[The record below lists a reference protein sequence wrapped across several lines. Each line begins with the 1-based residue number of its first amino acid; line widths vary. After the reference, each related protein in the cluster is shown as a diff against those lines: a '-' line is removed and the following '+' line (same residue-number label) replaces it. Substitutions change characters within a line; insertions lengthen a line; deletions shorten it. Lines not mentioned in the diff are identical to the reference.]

1 MSTKR
6 KLLFSM
12 LSLVLVILVMG
23 VATFSILSATQQ
35 YITANLSLVYN
46 ADNVWAEVM
55 GKYSVNG
62 GSFVSLVNSAGGN
75 IVTFDGTE
83 DLSTKTLNNDGA
95 NIELSPTAKSV
106 LFIYT
111 FTNRNPSSG
120 GTAMKVTFADTS
132 SSNNL
137 TIKYFGSIGTE
148 PTLAQAKA
156 GSSTPSIELTNI
168 AGQQSG
174 YIAIYLEITSIYSD
188 ASYTSSGATAGITSN
203 ITSLPSES

>member
-6 KLLFSM
+6 KLMFSM

-55 GKYSVNG
+55 GKYSING

-75 IVTFDGTE
+75 IVTFDGSE
-83 DLSTKTLNNDGA
+83 DASTKALSNNGN
-95 NIELSPTAKSV
+95 NIPLSPTNRSV

-111 FTNRNPSSG
+111 FTNKNPSSG
-120 GTAMKVTFADTS
+120 GTAMKVTFADS
-132 SSNNL
+132 SSSSNL
-137 TIKYFGSIGTE
+137 TIKYYGAVGTE

-156 GSSTPSIELTNI
+156 GSTTSSIQLTINGGSI
-168 AGQQSG
+168 G

-188 ASYTSSGATAGITSN
+188 SRYTSSGATAGITSD
-203 ITSLPSES
+203 ITSIT

>member
-1 MSTKR
+1 M
-6 KLLFSM
+6 FSM

-83 DLSTKTLNNDGA
+83 DASTKALSNNGN
-95 NIELSPTAKSV
+95 NIPLSPTNRSV

-111 FTNRNPSSG
+111 FTNKNPSSG
-120 GTAMKVTFADTS
+120 GTAMKVTFADS
-132 SSNNL
+132 SSSSNL
-137 TIKYFGSIGTE
+137 TIKYYGAVGTE

-156 GSSTPSIELTNI
+156 GSTSSAIQLTIN
-168 AGQQSG
+168 GGSVG

-188 ASYTSSGATAGITSN
+188 SRYTSSGATAGITSD
-203 ITSLPSES
+203 ITSIT

>member
-6 KLLFSM
+6 KLMFSM

-55 GKYSVNG
+55 GKYSING

-83 DLSTKTLNNDGA
+83 DASTKALSNNGN
-95 NIELSPTAKSV
+95 NIPLSPTNRSV

-111 FTNRNPSSG
+111 FTNKNPSSG
-120 GTAMKVTFADTS
+120 GTAMKVTFADS
-132 SSNNL
+132 SSSSNL
-137 TIKYFGSIGTE
+137 TIKYYGAVGTE

-156 GSSTPSIELTNI
+156 GSTSSAIQLTINGGSI
-168 AGQQSG
+168 G

-188 ASYTSSGATAGITSN
+188 SRYTSSGATAGITSD
-203 ITSLPSES
+203 ITSIT

>member
-1 MSTKR
+1 
-6 KLLFSM
+6 M

-83 DLSTKTLNNDGA
+83 DASTKALSNNGN
-95 NIELSPTAKSV
+95 NIPLSPTNRSV

-111 FTNRNPSSG
+111 FTNKNPSSG
-120 GTAMKVTFADTS
+120 GTAMKVTFADS
-132 SSNNL
+132 SSSSNL
-137 TIKYFGSIGTE
+137 TIKYYGAVGTE

-156 GSSTPSIELTNI
+156 GSTSSAIQLTINGGSI
-168 AGQQSG
+168 G

-188 ASYTSSGATAGITSN
+188 SRYTSSGATAGITSD
-203 ITSLPSES
+203 ITSIT

>member
-1 MSTKR
+1 
-6 KLLFSM
+6 M

-55 GKYSVNG
+55 GKYSING

-83 DLSTKTLNNDGA
+83 DASTKALSNNGN
-95 NIELSPTAKSV
+95 NIPLSPTNRSV

-111 FTNRNPSSG
+111 FTNKNPSSG
-120 GTAMKVTFADTS
+120 GTAMKVTFADS
-132 SSNNL
+132 SSSSNL
-137 TIKYFGSIGTE
+137 TIKYYGAVGTE

-156 GSSTPSIELTNI
+156 GSTTSSIQLTINGGSI
-168 AGQQSG
+168 G

-188 ASYTSSGATAGITSN
+188 SRYTSSGATAGITSD
-203 ITSLPSES
+203 ITSIT

>member
-1 MSTKR
+1 
-6 KLLFSM
+6 M

-55 GKYSVNG
+55 GKYSING

-83 DLSTKTLNNDGA
+83 DASTKALSNNGN
-95 NIELSPTAKSV
+95 NIPLSPTNRSV

-111 FTNRNPSSG
+111 FTNKNPSSG
-120 GTAMKVTFADTS
+120 GTAMKVNFTDS
-132 SSNNL
+132 SSSSNL
-137 TIKYFGSIGTE
+137 TIKYYGAVGTE

-156 GSSTPSIELTNI
+156 GSTTSSIQLTIN
-168 AGQQSG
+168 GGSVG

-188 ASYTSSGATAGITSN
+188 SRYTSSGATAGITSD
-203 ITSLPSES
+203 ITSIT

>member
-35 YITANLSLVYN
+35 YITANLSLIYN
-46 ADNVWAEVM
+46 ADNVWADVM

-75 IVTFDGTE
+75 IVSFDGTE
-83 DLSTKTLNNDGA
+83 DLSTKTLNNNGS
-95 NIELSPTAKSV
+95 NISLSPTVKSV

-111 FTNRNPSSG
+111 FTNKNPSSG
-120 GTAMKVTFADTS
+120 GTAMKVIFNDTS
-132 SSNNL
+132 SSSNL

-156 GSSTPSIELTNI
+156 GSSTPKIELKSIT
-168 AGQQSG
+168 GGQSG
-174 YIAIYLEITSIYSD
+174 YVAIYMEIVSIYSD
-188 ASYTSSGATAGITSN
+188 SSYTSSGATAGITSD
-203 ITSLPSES
+203 ISSLPS

>member
-6 KLLFSM
+6 KLMFSM

-75 IVTFDGTE
+75 IVSFDGTE
-83 DLSTKTLNNDGA
+83 DASTKALSNNGN
-95 NIELSPTAKSV
+95 NIPLSPTNRSV

-111 FTNRNPSSG
+111 FTNKNPSSG
-120 GTAMKVTFADTS
+120 GTAMKVNFTDS
-132 SSNNL
+132 SSSSNL
-137 TIKYFGSIGTE
+137 TIKYYGAVGTE

-156 GSSTPSIELTNI
+156 GSTTSSIQLTINGGSI
-168 AGQQSG
+168 G

-188 ASYTSSGATAGITSN
+188 SRYTSSGATAGITSD
-203 ITSLPSES
+203 ITSVT

>member
-6 KLLFSM
+6 KLMFSM

-55 GKYSVNG
+55 GKYSING

-83 DLSTKTLNNDGA
+83 DASTKALSNNGN
-95 NIELSPTAKSV
+95 NIPLSPTNRSV

-111 FTNRNPSSG
+111 FTNKNPSSG
-120 GTAMKVTFADTS
+120 GTAMKVNFTDS
-132 SSNNL
+132 SSSSNL
-137 TIKYFGSIGTE
+137 TIKYYGAVGTE

-156 GSSTPSIELTNI
+156 GSTTSSIQLTIN
-168 AGQQSG
+168 GGSVG

-188 ASYTSSGATAGITSN
+188 SRYTSSGATAGITSD
-203 ITSLPSES
+203 ITSIT

>member
-6 KLLFSM
+6 KLMFSM

-46 ADNVWAEVM
+46 ADNVWADVM

-75 IVTFDGTE
+75 IVTFDGSE
-83 DLSTKTLNNDGA
+83 DASTKALSNNGN
-95 NIELSPTAKSV
+95 NIPLSPTNRSV

-111 FTNRNPSSG
+111 FTNKNPSSG
-120 GTAMKVTFADTS
+120 GTAMKVNFTDS
-132 SSNNL
+132 SASSNL
-137 TIKYFGSIGTE
+137 TIKYYGAVGTE

-156 GSSTPSIELTNI
+156 GSTTSSITLNI
-168 AGQQSG
+168 NGGASG

-188 ASYTSSGATAGITSN
+188 SSYTSSGATAGITSD
-203 ITSLPSES
+203 ITSIT

>member
-1 MSTKR
+1 M
-6 KLLFSM
+6 FSM

-55 GKYSVNG
+55 GKYSING

-75 IVTFDGTE
+75 IVTFDGSE
-83 DLSTKTLNNDGA
+83 DASTKALSNNGN
-95 NIELSPTAKSV
+95 NIPLSPTNRSV

-111 FTNRNPSSG
+111 FTNKNPSSG
-120 GTAMKVTFADTS
+120 GTAMKVNFTDS
-132 SSNNL
+132 SSSSNL
-137 TIKYFGSIGTE
+137 TIKYYGAVGTE

-156 GSSTPSIELTNI
+156 GSTTSSIQLTIN
-168 AGQQSG
+168 GGSVG

-188 ASYTSSGATAGITSN
+188 SRYTSSGATAGITSD
-203 ITSLPSES
+203 ITSIT

>member
-6 KLLFSM
+6 KLMFSM

-55 GKYSVNG
+55 GKYSING

-83 DLSTKTLNNDGA
+83 DASTKALSNNGN
-95 NIELSPTAKSV
+95 NIPLSPTNRSV

-111 FTNRNPSSG
+111 FTNKNPSSG
-120 GTAMKVTFADTS
+120 GTAMKVNFTDS
-132 SSNNL
+132 SSSSNL
-137 TIKYFGSIGTE
+137 TIKYYGAVGTE

-156 GSSTPSIELTNI
+156 GSTSSAIQLTINGGSI
-168 AGQQSG
+168 G

-188 ASYTSSGATAGITSN
+188 SRYTSSGATAGITSD
-203 ITSLPSES
+203 ITSIT

>member
-6 KLLFSM
+6 KLMFSM

-55 GKYSVNG
+55 GKYSING

-83 DLSTKTLNNDGA
+83 DASTKALSNNGN
-95 NIELSPTAKSV
+95 NIPLSPTNRSV

-111 FTNRNPSSG
+111 FTNKNPSSG
-120 GTAMKVTFADTS
+120 GTAMKVTFADS
-132 SSNNL
+132 SSSSNL
-137 TIKYFGSIGTE
+137 TIKYYGAVGTE

-156 GSSTPSIELTNI
+156 GSTTSSIQLTINGGSI
-168 AGQQSG
+168 G

-188 ASYTSSGATAGITSN
+188 SRYTSSGATAGITSD
-203 ITSLPSES
+203 ITSIT

>member
-1 MSTKR
+1 
-6 KLLFSM
+6 M

-83 DLSTKTLNNDGA
+83 DASTKALSNNGN
-95 NIELSPTAKSV
+95 NIPLSPTNRSV

-111 FTNRNPSSG
+111 FTNKNPSSG
-120 GTAMKVTFADTS
+120 GTAMKVTFADS
-132 SSNNL
+132 SSSSNL
-137 TIKYFGSIGTE
+137 TIKYYGAVGTE

-156 GSSTPSIELTNI
+156 GSTSSAIQLTIN
-168 AGQQSG
+168 GGSVG

-188 ASYTSSGATAGITSN
+188 SRYTSSGATAGITSD
-203 ITSLPSES
+203 ITSIT

>member
-6 KLLFSM
+6 KLMFSM

-55 GKYSVNG
+55 GKYSING

-75 IVTFDGTE
+75 IVTFDGSE
-83 DLSTKTLNNDGA
+83 DASTKALSNNGN
-95 NIELSPTAKSV
+95 NIPLSPTNRSV

-111 FTNRNPSSG
+111 FTNKNPSSG
-120 GTAMKVTFADTS
+120 GTAMKVNFTDS
-132 SSNNL
+132 SSSSNL
-137 TIKYFGSIGTE
+137 TIKYYGAVGTE

-156 GSSTPSIELTNI
+156 GSTTSSIQLTINGGSI
-168 AGQQSG
+168 G

-188 ASYTSSGATAGITSN
+188 SRYTSSGATAGITSD
-203 ITSLPSES
+203 ITSIT

>member
-6 KLLFSM
+6 KLMFSM

-46 ADNVWAEVM
+46 ADNVWADIM
-55 GKYSVNG
+55 GKYSING

-83 DLSTKTLNNDGA
+83 DASTKALSNNGN
-95 NIELSPTAKSV
+95 NIPLSPTNRSV

-111 FTNRNPSSG
+111 FTNKNPSSG
-120 GTAMKVTFADTS
+120 GTAMKVNFTDS
-132 SSNNL
+132 SSSSNL
-137 TIKYFGSIGTE
+137 TIKYYGAVGTE

-156 GSSTPSIELTNI
+156 GSTTSSIQLTINGGSI
-168 AGQQSG
+168 G

-188 ASYTSSGATAGITSN
+188 SRYTSSGATAGITSD
-203 ITSLPSES
+203 ITSIT

>member
-6 KLLFSM
+6 KLMFSM

-83 DLSTKTLNNDGA
+83 DASTKALSNNGN
-95 NIELSPTAKSV
+95 NIPLSPTNRSV

-111 FTNRNPSSG
+111 FTNKNPSSG
-120 GTAMKVTFADTS
+120 GTAMKVNFTDS
-132 SSNNL
+132 SSSSNL
-137 TIKYFGSIGTE
+137 TIKYYGAVGTE

-156 GSSTPSIELTNI
+156 GSTTSAIQLTINGGSI
-168 AGQQSG
+168 G

-188 ASYTSSGATAGITSN
+188 SRYTSSGATAGITSD
-203 ITSLPSES
+203 ITSIT

>member
-6 KLLFSM
+6 KLMFSM

-55 GKYSVNG
+55 GKYSING

-83 DLSTKTLNNDGA
+83 DASTKALSNNGN
-95 NIELSPTAKSV
+95 NIPLSPTNRSV

-111 FTNRNPSSG
+111 FTNKNPSSG
-120 GTAMKVTFADTS
+120 GTAMKVNFTDS
-132 SSNNL
+132 SASSNL
-137 TIKYFGSIGTE
+137 TIKYYGAVGTE

-156 GSSTPSIELTNI
+156 GSTSSAIQLTINGGSI
-168 AGQQSG
+168 G

-188 ASYTSSGATAGITSN
+188 SRYTSSGATAGITSD
-203 ITSLPSES
+203 ITSIT

>member
-1 MSTKR
+1 
-6 KLLFSM
+6 M

-83 DLSTKTLNNDGA
+83 DASTKALSNNGN
-95 NIELSPTAKSV
+95 NIPLSPTNRSV

-111 FTNRNPSSG
+111 FTNKNPSSG
-120 GTAMKVTFADTS
+120 GTAMKVNFTDS
-132 SSNNL
+132 SSSSNL
-137 TIKYFGSIGTE
+137 TIKYYGAVGTE

-156 GSSTPSIELTNI
+156 GSTTSSIQLTINGGSI
-168 AGQQSG
+168 G

-188 ASYTSSGATAGITSN
+188 SRYTSSGATAGITSD
-203 ITSLPSES
+203 ITSIT

>member
-6 KLLFSM
+6 KLMFSM

-83 DLSTKTLNNDGA
+83 DASTKALSNNGN
-95 NIELSPTAKSV
+95 NIPLSPTNRSV

-111 FTNRNPSSG
+111 FTNKNPSSG
-120 GTAMKVTFADTS
+120 GTAMKVNFTDS
-132 SSNNL
+132 SSSSNL
-137 TIKYFGSIGTE
+137 TIKYYGAVGTE

-156 GSSTPSIELTNI
+156 GSTTSSIQLTIN
-168 AGQQSG
+168 GGSVG

-188 ASYTSSGATAGITSN
+188 SRYTSSGATAGITSD
-203 ITSLPSES
+203 ITSIT